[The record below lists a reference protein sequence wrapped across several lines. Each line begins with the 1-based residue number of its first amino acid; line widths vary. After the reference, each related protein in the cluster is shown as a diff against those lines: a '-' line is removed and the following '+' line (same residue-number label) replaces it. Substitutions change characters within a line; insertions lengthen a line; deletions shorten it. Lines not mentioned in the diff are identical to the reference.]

1 MIVLPDTEDSDGIF
15 IRLDKTPESDGQTDR
30 LMDRQTARGYYS
42 SLHSGHAIKN
52 YPKTKTNFF
61 FWKTWIKFK
70 TLIKLL
76 LYELYYCYCN

>member
-1 MIVLPDTEDSDGIF
+1 MDSLIHLVGQSGCLSITVAF
-15 IRLDKTPESDGQTDR
+15 TQTDR

-42 SLHSGHAIKN
+42 SVHSGHAIKN

-61 FWKTWIKFK
+61 FWKTWIKTK